1 MLRIDR
7 GLRMS
12 GLIGTLLSMLILG
25 GCLKTK
31 VGFDS
36 PAPSKRLEA
45 IAHSSQESDDLS
57 RAQLVEKLS
66 SLDPAERML
75 AIRALESRE
84 GTTLGYD
91 HAAPQWER
99 LEAVERWRVYIVQE
113 PQDPTLSGDTEPQTD
128 SPMNPDTP

>member
-1 MLRIDR
+1 
-7 GLRMS
+7 MS
-12 GLIGTLLSMLILG
+12 GLIGTLLSIGMSIGILG

-45 IAHSSQESDDLS
+45 IAHSSQQSDDLS

-75 AIRALESRE
+75 AIRALEARE

-99 LEAVERWRVYIVQE
+99 LEAVERWRVYIGQDA
-113 PQDPTLSGDTEPQTD
+113 QDPTLSGDTEPQTD